1 MLSRNWILY
10 ELMIKDLVVHE
21 TVVRLRNRSLVATHD
36 TVALMSC
43 LKLYRIVK
51 D

>member
-21 TVVRLRNRSLVATHD
+21 TVVRLRNRSLVAKYD
-36 TVALMSC
+36 TVTFNVMSNA
-43 LKLYRIVK
+43 I
-51 D
+51 